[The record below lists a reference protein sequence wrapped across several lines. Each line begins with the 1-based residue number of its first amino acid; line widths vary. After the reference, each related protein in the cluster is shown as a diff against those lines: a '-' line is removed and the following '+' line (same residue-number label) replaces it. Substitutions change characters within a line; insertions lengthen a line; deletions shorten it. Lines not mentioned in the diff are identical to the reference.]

1 MKKILIGT
9 SFLLSSLIA
18 PSFAEESKNFYLS
31 IGGGFTFPSDVKVNG
46 TDLSG
51 TGTDYKFKLPTD
63 NPFIYSLAV
72 GKGFEDWRL
81 EFNYSGTTLSS
92 KSVTATIGS
101 TTATAN
107 FSPAVEANVKSYM
120 LYGYKD
126 ITNETKFTPYVG
138 IGLGTSNVDIKEQT
152 INSGGTSLTIDS
164 ASSSVFTYGIKGGVG
179 YEIADN
185 TSLYSEATY
194 LNYASFK
201 DGSDNYDSNNY
212 FGITAGLRFNF

>member
-1 MKKILIGT
+1 MKKILFGT

-18 PSFAEESKNFYLS
+18 PSFAEESKNLYLS
-31 IGGGFTFPSDVKVNG
+31 IGGGITFPSDVKVNG
-46 TDLSG
+46 TDLN
-51 TGTDYKFKLPTD
+51 GTDYKIKLPTD

-72 GKGFEDWRL
+72 GKGFEDLRL

-92 KSVTATIGS
+92 KSITATVGG
-101 TTATAN
+101 TTGTAN
-107 FSPAVEANVKSYM
+107 FSPAAEAKVKSYM

-126 ITNETKFTPYVG
+126 ITNETKFTPYIG
-138 IGLGTSNVDIKEQT
+138 IGLGTSNINMKEQT
-152 INSGGTSLTIDS
+152 INSGGATVILES